1 MMNIIG
7 WVVLG
12 LVAGAL
18 AKMIYPGS
26 QGGGIFATMILGII
40 GAFIG
45 GTLYT
50 LITTGKFALGTASA
64 AGFSGMIPSLIFA
77 VLGSMVAIF
86 LWGLV
91 TRNA

>member
-1 MMNIIG
+1 MNILG

-18 AKMIYPGS
+18 AKLIYPGT
-26 QGGGIFATMILGII
+26 QGGGIIATMVLGIV

-45 GTLYT
+45 GGLYT
-50 LITTGKFALGTASA
+50 LITTGKFALASISA
-64 AGFSGMIPSLIFA
+64 ATSGAFFTSLIFA

-86 LWGLV
+86 IWSLV

>member
-1 MMNIIG
+1 MNIIG
-7 WVVLG
+7 WAVLG

-18 AKMIYPGS
+18 AKMIYPGT
-26 QGGGIFATMILGII
+26 QGGGLIATMVLGIV
-40 GAFIG
+40 GAFVG

-50 LITTGKFALGTASA
+50 LISTGKFAITTIGAGTL
-64 AGFSGMIPSLIFA
+64 IPSLVFA

>member
-1 MMNIIG
+1 MNILG
-7 WVVLG
+7 WAVLG

-26 QGGGIFATMILGII
+26 QGGGLIATMVLGII
-40 GAFIG
+40 GAFVG
-45 GTLYT
+45 GSLYT
-50 LITTGKFALGTASA
+50 LISTGKFAIASA
-64 AGFSGMIPSLIFA
+64 TAVNAGALIPSLIFA

>member
-1 MMNIIG
+1 MMNLIG
-7 WVVLG
+7 WAVLG
-12 LVAGAL
+12 LVAGAI
-18 AKMIYPGS
+18 AKMIYPGD
-26 QGGGIFATMILGII
+26 QGGGLIATMVLGIV
-40 GAFIG
+40 GAFVG

-50 LITTGKFALGTASA
+50 WVSAGKISFASMGAISGA
-64 AGFSGMIPSLIFA
+64 ALIPSLIFA

>member
-1 MMNIIG
+1 MHIIG
-7 WVVLG
+7 WAVLG

-18 AKMIYPGS
+18 AKLIYPGS
-26 QGGGIFATMILGII
+26 QGGGLIATMVLGIV
-40 GAFIG
+40 GAFLG
-45 GTLYT
+45 GTIYT
-50 LITTGKFALGTASA
+50 LITTGKFALTAV
-64 AGFSGMIPSLIFA
+64 SGALIPSLVFA

>member
-1 MMNIIG
+1 MNILG
-7 WVVLG
+7 WAVLG

-18 AKMIYPGS
+18 AKLIYPGT
-26 QGGGIFATMILGII
+26 QGGGLIATMVLGII

-50 LITTGKFALGTASA
+50 LISTGKFAIASSTAVSA
-64 AGFSGMIPSLIFA
+64 GALIPSLIFA

-86 LWGLV
+86 IWGLV

>member
-1 MMNIIG
+1 MNILG
-7 WVVLG
+7 WAVLG

-18 AKMIYPGS
+18 AKMIYPGA
-26 QGGGIFATMILGII
+26 QGGGLIATMVLGII
-40 GAFIG
+40 GAFLG

-50 LITTGKFALGTASA
+50 LISTGKFAIASA
-64 AGFSGMIPSLIFA
+64 TAVSAGALIPSLIFA

>member
-1 MMNIIG
+1 MGIIG

-18 AKMIYPGS
+18 AKLIYPGT
-26 QGGGIFATMILGII
+26 QGGGLIATMVLGIV

-45 GTLYT
+45 GSLYT
-50 LITTGKFALGTASA
+50 LISTGKFALASSA
-64 AGFSGMIPSLIFA
+64 TVTGPLIPSLVFA

>member
-1 MMNIIG
+1 MMGIIG
-7 WVVLG
+7 WAVLG
-12 LVAGAL
+12 LVAGAI

-26 QGGGIFATMILGII
+26 QGGGILATMILGIV
-40 GAFIG
+40 GAFVG

-50 LITTGKFALGTASA
+50 LISTGKFALASA
-64 AGFSGMIPSLIFA
+64 GAVTGGALIPSLIFA

>member
-1 MMNIIG
+1 MGIIG
-7 WVVLG
+7 WAVLG

-18 AKMIYPGS
+18 AKLIYPGT
-26 QGGGIFATMILGII
+26 QGGGMIATMVLGIV

-50 LITTGKFALGTASA
+50 LVTTGKLALASGPFTGA
-64 AGFSGMIPSLIFA
+64 LIPSLVFA

>member
-1 MMNIIG
+1 MNIIG

-12 LVAGAL
+12 LVAGAI
-18 AKMIYPGS
+18 AKMIYPGR
-26 QGGGIFATMILGII
+26 QGGGLIATMLLGIV

-50 LITTGKFALGTASA
+50 LISKGTFVIASA
-64 AGFSGMIPSLIFA
+64 TAVSAGALIPSLIFA

-91 TRNA
+91 TRSA

>member
-1 MMNIIG
+1 MNIIG

-12 LVAGAL
+12 LVAGAI

-26 QGGGIFATMILGII
+26 QGGGLLSTMVLGIV

-50 LITTGKFALGTASA
+50 LISTGKFAIVSA
-64 AGFSGMIPSLIFA
+64 GAATSGAFILSLVFA

-91 TRNA
+91 TGNA

>member
-1 MMNIIG
+1 MGSIIG
-7 WVVLG
+7 WAVLG

-18 AKMIYPGS
+18 AKLIYPGT
-26 QGGGIFATMILGII
+26 QGGGMIATMVLGIV

-50 LITTGKFALGTASA
+50 LITTGKFALASSGAVTAGA
-64 AGFSGMIPSLIFA
+64 LIPSLVFA

>member
-1 MMNIIG
+1 MNIIG

-12 LVAGAL
+12 LIAGAI

-26 QGGGIFATMILGII
+26 QGGGIIATMVLGIV

-50 LITTGKFALGTASA
+50 LISTGKFAIASSTAVSA
-64 AGFSGMIPSLIFA
+64 GALIPSLIFA

>member
-1 MMNIIG
+1 MNIIG

-18 AKMIYPGS
+18 AKMIYPGT
-26 QGGGIFATMILGII
+26 QGGGLLATMALGIV

-50 LITTGKFALGTASA
+50 FATKGTFVMVSSGA
-64 AGFSGMIPSLIFA
+64 AIGSWLPSLVFA
-77 VLGSMVAIF
+77 VVGSMIAIF
-86 LWGLV
+86 VWGLV

>member
-1 MMNIIG
+1 MNIIG

-26 QGGGIFATMILGII
+26 QGGGLISTMVLGIV

-50 LITTGKFALGTASA
+50 LVTKGSFVMISTGA
-64 AGFSGMIPSLIFA
+64 AIGSWLPSLLFA

-86 LWGLV
+86 VWGLI

>member
-1 MMNIIG
+1 MNILVWAG
-7 WVVLG
+7 LG

-18 AKMIYPGS
+18 AKMIYPGT
-26 QGGGIFATMILGII
+26 QGGGILATMALGLV
-40 GAFIG
+40 GAFVG
-45 GTLYT
+45 GILYT
-50 LITTGKFALGTASA
+50 FISTGKFALINITAA
-64 AGFSGMIPSLIFA
+64 TGGAFMTSLLFA

>member
-1 MMNIIG
+1 MNIIG

-12 LVAGAL
+12 LVAGAI

-26 QGGGIFATMILGII
+26 QGGGFLSTMVLGIV

-50 LITTGKFALGTASA
+50 LISTGKFAIASA
-64 AGFSGMIPSLIFA
+64 AAATSGAFILSLVFA

-91 TRNA
+91 TGNA

>member
-1 MMNIIG
+1 MNIIG

-12 LVAGAL
+12 LIAGAL

-26 QGGGIFATMILGII
+26 QGGGMLSTMVLGIV

-50 LITTGKFALGTASA
+50 LITTGKFVIASSSWAA
-64 AGFSGMIPSLIFA
+64 AGSLIPSLIFA
-77 VLGSMVAIF
+77 VLGAMVAIF

>member
-1 MMNIIG
+1 MHILG
-7 WVVLG
+7 WAVLG

-18 AKMIYPGS
+18 AKMIYPGA
-26 QGGGIFATMILGII
+26 QGGGLIATMVLGIV

-45 GTLYT
+45 GTLFT
-50 LITTGKFALGTASA
+50 LINTGKFAIGAISTGSL
-64 AGFSGMIPSLIFA
+64 IPSLVFA
-77 VLGSMVAIF
+77 VVGSMVAIF

>member
-1 MMNIIG
+1 MGSIIG
-7 WVVLG
+7 WAVLG
-12 LVAGAL
+12 LVAGAI
-18 AKMIYPGS
+18 AKAIYPGA
-26 QGGGIFATMILGII
+26 QGGGLIATMVLGII
-40 GAFIG
+40 GAFVG

-50 LITTGKFALGTASA
+50 LLATGKFALA
-64 AGFSGMIPSLIFA
+64 AMTGATLIPSLVCA

>member
-1 MMNIIG
+1 MNIIG

-12 LVAGAL
+12 LIAGAI
-18 AKMIYPGS
+18 AKAIYPGS
-26 QGGGIFATMILGII
+26 QGGGIIATMVLGIA

-50 LITTGKFALGTASA
+50 LITKGSFAVTAV
-64 AGFSGMIPSLIFA
+64 SGALIPSLIFA